1 MLYFQGLRTRTF
13 GIAEHMKLRHIQP
26 LNEAVC
32 LFKILFRLPTR
43 AYNHVHSDKRVGHHF
58 LYLLHLRSNSAVSY
72 RLRIS
77 FSTSSLPDC
86 NGMWK

>member
-43 AYNHVHSDKRVGHHF
+43 AHNHVHSDKRVGHHF
-58 LYLLHLRSNSAVSY
+58 LYLLHLRS
-72 RLRIS
+72 
-77 FSTSSLPDC
+77 
-86 NGMWK
+86 K